1 MKAFFAVHDS
11 GRGTFSPSNL
21 RETTEALQKSTKGA
35 MAKLTHERSSTLTAY
50 PDVTHTSLWI
60 ADQAMSA

>member
-1 MKAFFAVHDS
+1 MKAFVAVHDS
-11 GRGTFSPSNL
+11 GRGTFSL
-21 RETTEALQKSTKGA
+21 RTYRDDRSTPKSTKGA

-50 PDVTHTSLWI
+50 PDITHTSLWI